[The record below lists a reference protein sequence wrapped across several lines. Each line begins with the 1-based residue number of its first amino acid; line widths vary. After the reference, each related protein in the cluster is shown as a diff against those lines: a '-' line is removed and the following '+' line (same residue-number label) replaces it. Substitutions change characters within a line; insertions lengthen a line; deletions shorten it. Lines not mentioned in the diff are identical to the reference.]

1 MFKFIKIS
9 FLLIILIDILNAQIH
24 LDKTNLGRV
33 CYCDPMK
40 STRISLNSKN
50 IKKIDSATFTGLTS
64 LQYLYLSSNQISF
77 IDPATFTGLT
87 SLQELRLQN
96 NKINQIEEELFKGLS
111 NLNEINLES
120 NKIIS
125 FNKNAL
131 IGLSK
136 LNKVCLYDN
145 PISVQFPEFLSNICI
160 MNPNCQVY
168 ILSSC

>member
-1 MFKFIKIS
+1 
-9 FLLIILIDILNAQIH
+9 
-24 LDKTNLGRV
+24 
-33 CYCDPMK
+33 
-40 STRISLNSKN
+40 
-50 IKKIDSATFTGLTS
+50 LTS
-64 LQYLYLSSNQISF
+64 LRTLWSNKN
-77 IDPATFTGLT
+77 T
-87 SLQELRLQN
+87 
-96 NKINQIEEELFKGLS
+96 INQIEEDLFKGLS
-111 NLNEINLES
+111 NLKEIILES